1 MKISVCVDAIYNG
14 KDFIKSVNELAQNN
28 IKEIEFWSWW
38 DKDIESI
45 LKVQREKN
53 IKIVAFCTKF
63 ISLTDENKRDEFI
76 IGLKESIAIAKK
88 IGCNTLIAQ
97 VGEELKSI
105 SREAQHVSIVKGLKT
120 CAPILEEAD
129 IKLVFEPLN
138 TLVDHKG
145 YYLYSSNEAFTIVD
159 EVNSKNIKVLFD
171 IYHQQIME
179 GNIIATV
186 TKNIDKI
193 GHFHGAGIPNRHE
206 LNNGELN
213 YINIFNVIDNLGYK
227 GYVGLEYFPI
237 ESPLKGIKDTILK

>member
-1 MKISVCVDAIYNG
+1 MKVSVCVDAIYNG
-14 KDFIKSVNELAQNN
+14 KDFIKSVNELVQNG

-45 LKVQREKN
+45 LKVQQEKD

-76 IGLKESIAIAKK
+76 KGLKESIAIAKR
-88 IGCNTLIAQ
+88 IGCNMLIAQ

-105 SREAQHVSIVKGLKT
+105 SREAQHTSIVNGLKA
-120 CAPILEEAD
+120 CAPILEEAN

-145 YYLYSSNEAFTIVD
+145 YYLYSSYEAFTIVD
-159 EVNSKNIKVLFD
+159 EVNSENIKVLFD

-179 GNIIATV
+179 GNIIATI
-186 TKNIDKI
+186 TKNITKI

-206 LNNGELN
+206 LNSGELN
-213 YINIFNVIDNLGYK
+213 YVNIFNAIDRLGYN

-237 ESPLKGIKDTILK
+237 ESPLKGIKNTTSK